1 MLFEKIKSDL
11 LAHNSYVIG
20 AGGEMA
26 VIDPRRD
33 CQVYANLAEH
43 ENMKITRIFETHK
56 NEDYVIGSLELA
68 RPTGAEILHGA
79 REEFKFGTPV
89 REGETFPVGP
99 LELEVLETPG
109 HTRESIS
116 LLLRDRSVSDDP
128 LMVFTGDALFAGDVG
143 RTDLAGED
151 KRREASE
158 LLYASLHEKLLRLP
172 DSVIVCPAHGAGSVC
187 GGNISD
193 REYTTIGFEKA
204 TNELLAMGKE
214 EFVERKVSERLYEPQ
229 YFGMMRKLNREGP
242 PLIYNLPHLRAYTA
256 REARSL
262 LDRKAQVV
270 DIRSPT
276 SFAGGHIP
284 GTLSIWRNGL
294 PLYMGYYLN
303 YEDPIILVDD
313 FNLDLD
319 HAVRHFVRLGYD
331 NIAGYLAG
339 GFAAWFKQGEEIERN
354 GTWSPSDL
362 AENLDG
368 PSVWVLDVRNVN
380 HREEDGHI
388 EGSHHIY
395 VGELEKHLATIPE
408 EKQIVVHCDVGFKG
422 SLAASILEKHG
433 FRHVINLLGGT
444 IGWKAANYSLVK
456 GEEKPLSAALLKPS
470 PGG

>member
-1 MLFEKIKSDL
+1 MLFEKIKSDI
-11 LAHNSYVIG
+11 LAHNSYIIG
-20 AGGEMA
+20 AGGEAA

-33 CQVYANLAEH
+33 CQVYTTIAEH
-43 ENMKITRIFETHK
+43 ENMRITKIFETHK
-56 NEDYVIGSLELA
+56 NEDYVIGSRELA

-79 REEFKFGTPV
+79 REEFGFGTPV
-89 REGETFPVGP
+89 REGETFGLGP

-109 HTRESIS
+109 HTVESIS
-116 LLLRDRSVSDDP
+116 LLLRDRSVSDEP
-128 LMVFTGDALFAGDVG
+128 QMVFTGDALFAGDVG

-151 KRREASE
+151 LRREASE
-158 LLYASLHEKLLRLP
+158 MLYASLHEKLLPLP
-172 DSVIVCPAHGAGSVC
+172 DGVIVCPAHGAGSVC

-193 REYTTIGFEKA
+193 REYTSIGFEKA
-204 TNELLAMGKE
+204 TNELLSLSKE
-214 EFVERKVSERLYEPQ
+214 EFVERKVNERLYEPA
-229 YFGMMRKLNREGP
+229 YFEMMRKLNREGP
-242 PLIYNLPHLRAYTA
+242 PLIHNLPHLRAYSA
-256 REARSL
+256 RELHSL
-262 LDRKAQVV
+262 LDRKAQIV

-284 GTLSIWRNGL
+284 GTLSIWRQGL

-303 YEDPIILVDD
+303 YEDPIVLVDD
-313 FNLDLD
+313 FNLDMD
-319 HAVRHFVRLGYD
+319 HVVRHFVRLGYD

-362 AENLDG
+362 AEHLDD

-388 EGSHHIY
+388 AGSHHIY
-395 VGELEKHLATIPE
+395 VGELEEHLAEVPE
-408 EKQIVVHCDVGFKG
+408 EKQIVVHCDAGFKG

-444 IGWKAANYSLVK
+444 IGWEAANYPLVK
-456 GEEKPLSAALLKPS
+456 DEERSLSASPAL
-470 PGG
+470 